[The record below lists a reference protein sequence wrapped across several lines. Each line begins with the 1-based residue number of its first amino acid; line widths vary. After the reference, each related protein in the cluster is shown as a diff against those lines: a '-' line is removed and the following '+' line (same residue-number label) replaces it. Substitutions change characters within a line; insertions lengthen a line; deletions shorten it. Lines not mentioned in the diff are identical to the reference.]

1 MKKNRNTLD
10 TMIMIARKAN
20 QIIRDGCKDM
30 VVEHKDHID
39 PNKTDDVVTNVDI
52 RAQRTYVVLI
62 KEYFPG
68 YGIIGEE
75 EGLTVPCTHP
85 IDDLYFTLDPLD
97 GTKAYARNQSH
108 GVGTMLALVKNG
120 RTIAVVIGDINTDEI
135 YAYYGEEEFGPVY
148 RHRFGVVAP
157 LIPETKKPLD
167 KQYILLRKAP
177 RTNPRLIRD
186 MILPPDEKGLFKDIE
201 VAGGSIGIGL
211 ARLWKG
217 EVGAAIIDPHYG
229 TPWDSTPVIG
239 ISKRLGFAFFKL
251 EKGRNTLEE
260 YTPSNIK
267 KTTQKTHHELIIH
280 RTHIPE
286 LQNWLRLRKNDR
298 RR

>member
-1 MKKNRNTLD
+1 MKKKTNTLD

-20 QIIRDGCKDM
+20 QIIRDGCKKM
-30 VVEHKDHID
+30 VVQHKDHID
-39 PNKTDDVVTNVDI
+39 PDKNDDVVTDVDI
-52 RAQRTYVVLI
+52 RTQRVYIVLL
-62 KEYFPG
+62 KEYFPD
-68 YGIIGEE
+68 YGIIAEE
-75 EGLTVPCTHP
+75 EGLSIPCTHP
-85 IDDLYFTLDPLD
+85 TDDIYFTVDPVD
-97 GTKAYARNQSH
+97 GTKTYARNQSH

-120 RTIAVVIGDINTDEI
+120 QTVAVVIGDINTDEI
-135 YAYYGEEEFGPVY
+135 YAYYGEEIFGVVQ
-148 RHRFGVVAP
+148 RHRFGFISALKPEVV
-157 LIPETKKPLD
+157 KPLG

-177 RTNPRLIRD
+177 RTNPRLIQD
-186 MILPPDEKGLFKDIE
+186 MILPPDEDGLFKDIE
-201 VAGGSIGIGL
+201 VSGGSIGIGM

-239 ISKRLGFAFFKL
+239 ISKRLGFAFLKL
-251 EKGRNTLEE
+251 EKGKRTFEE
-260 YTPSNIK
+260 YVPTNIK
-267 KTTQKTHHELIIH
+267 KTTQRTYHELIIH